1 MTLLIAAALISAAIS
16 VGYHTDDAKRTFFLY
31 QNISTSL
38 TTIGTAW
45 TKVAFALTLMRIMRN
60 IYLRY
65 VLYFVIVTVNLVLVL
80 GMLSIWI
87 PACSDPRKHL
97 RPQHD
102 LCFAHM
108 NLMYLGGTTMGM
120 WGLQV
125 CGSGM
130 EADWL
135 ATVYGGLIDVL
146 LALFPWFIIH
156 KLLLEAREKL
166 GLSFAMSLGFISGMI
181 VILRTFFQFK
191 RIDNNYRKSPPI
203 CPLPYGSRH

>member
-1 MTLLIAAALISAAIS
+1 MILLTAAALISAAIS

-87 PACSDPRKHL
+87 PACTDPRKHL

-102 LCFAHM
+102 LCFDHM

-120 WGLQV
+120 
-125 CGSGM
+125 
-130 EADWL
+130 
-135 ATVYGGLIDVL
+135 
-146 LALFPWFIIH
+146 
-156 KLLLEAREKL
+156 
-166 GLSFAMSLGFISGMI
+166 
-181 VILRTFFQFK
+181 
-191 RIDNNYRKSPPI
+191 
-203 CPLPYGSRH
+203 